1 MEMFSKQERRKS
13 KYKFGGTKV
22 CKAEE
27 VRKYFVNPKIESFRL
42 VCKLHYLQFAFQ
54 IYRSSRSQIF
64 FGAGALKKFAML
76 EFLFN
81 KVAGLQACNIIK
93 KTLQHWCFSVKF
105 AKSLRASF
113 LQNTYGGCF
122 RKYLMN
128 SLFIAY
134 GNDESC
140 HCGGTYWLSS
150 AYFILLRVFRSFLFL
165 SFFFFFLFILLLA

>member
-1 MEMFSKQERRKS
+1 M
-13 KYKFGGTKV
+13 
-22 CKAEE
+22 
-27 VRKYFVNPKIESFRL
+27 
-42 VCKLHYLQFAFQ
+42 CKLHNLQFAFQ

-81 KVAGLQACNIIK
+81 KVAGLQACNFIK

-122 RKYLMN
+122 WKYLMN

-165 SFFFFFLFILLLA
+165 SFFSFFYSFYYLLRY

>member
-1 MEMFSKQERRKS
+1 M
-13 KYKFGGTKV
+13 
-22 CKAEE
+22 
-27 VRKYFVNPKIESFRL
+27 
-42 VCKLHYLQFAFQ
+42 
-54 IYRSSRSQIF
+54 F
-64 FGAGALKKFAML
+64 FGSCALKNLVMPHFS
-76 EFLFN
+76 N
-81 KVAGLQACNIIK
+81 KVAGLQFLLKIDSNIGA
-93 KTLQHWCFSVKF
+93 VKF

-113 LQNTYGGCF
+113 LQDTSGGYF
-122 RKYLMN
+122 WKYLMN